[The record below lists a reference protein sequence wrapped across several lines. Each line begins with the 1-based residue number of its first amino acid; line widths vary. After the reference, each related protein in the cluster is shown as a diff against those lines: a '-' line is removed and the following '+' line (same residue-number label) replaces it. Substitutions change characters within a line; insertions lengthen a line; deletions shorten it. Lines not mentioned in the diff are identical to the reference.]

1 MPVVLVQ
8 KGEAVHHPLIEPVGG
23 VPSYL
28 AHDVRTLLQPAQLAA
43 GRRRKDVDRAI
54 LAAVA
59 VFRYVF
65 AIESET
71 SWSVVW

>member
-1 MPVVLVQ
+1 MPVVLVE
-8 KGEAVHHPLIEPVGG
+8 KGETVHHPLIETVGG

-43 GRRRKDVDRAI
+43 GRRRKDCNLTI
-54 LAAVA
+54 LAAIA
-59 VFRYVF
+59 VFCYVF
-65 AIESET
+65 AVESET